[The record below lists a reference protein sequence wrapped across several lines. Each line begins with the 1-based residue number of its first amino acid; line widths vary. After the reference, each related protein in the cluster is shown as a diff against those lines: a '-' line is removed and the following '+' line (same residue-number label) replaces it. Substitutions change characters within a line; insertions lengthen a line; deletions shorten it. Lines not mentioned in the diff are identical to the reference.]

1 MMKSLFLT
9 LLLAASLF
17 SASLYTLDNVHSL
30 NLYFSSDA
38 NFITKEKKDELKSM
52 ITKKLEKAGF
62 VFGETDADVFVV
74 KVSALEVEG
83 SLALHLEVGLGEE
96 VITKRKD
103 KIETFSYTYLDSKFI
118 EGFEPYED
126 TYETLSILVD
136 AFINAHKDDNEE

>member
-1 MMKSLFLT
+1 MKSLFLA
-9 LLLAASLF
+9 LLFAGSLF

-30 NLYFSSDA
+30 NLYFASDA
-38 NFITKEKKDELKSM
+38 NFLTKEKTDELKSM

-62 VFGETDADVFVV
+62 VFGETDADIFVV
-74 KVSALEVEG
+74 KVSALDIEG

-103 KIETFSYTYLDSKFI
+103 NIETFSYTYLASKLI
-118 EGFEPYED
+118 EGFDPYED
-126 TYETLSILVD
+126 TREELSILVD

>member
-1 MMKSLFLT
+1 MMKSL
-9 LLLAASLF
+9 LLALLFAGTLF

-30 NLYFSSDA
+30 NLYFASDA
-38 NFITKEKKDELKSM
+38 NFLTKEKKDELKSM

-62 VFGETDADVFVV
+62 VFGETDADIFVV
-74 KVSALEVEG
+74 KVSALEIEG

-103 KIETFSYTYLDSKFI
+103 NIETFSYTYLESKFI
-118 EGFEPYED
+118 EGFDPYED
-126 TYETLSILVD
+126 TREALNILVD